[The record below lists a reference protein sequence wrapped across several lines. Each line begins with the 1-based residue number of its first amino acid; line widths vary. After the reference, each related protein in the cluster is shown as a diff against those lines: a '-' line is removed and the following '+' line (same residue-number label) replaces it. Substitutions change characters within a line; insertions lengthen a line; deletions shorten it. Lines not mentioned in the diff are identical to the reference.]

1 MELQLFNF
9 GSEQVRVILN
19 ENNEPEFC
27 ASDVT
32 TILGY
37 NNGRD
42 AIAKHCSPKGVAKHD
57 TLTKG
62 GTQSLTYITEGNL
75 YRLVA
80 KSNKPEAEKFE
91 EWVFDEVLPTIRKHG
106 IYATDKIVE
115 QAISDPD
122 SIIKVLT
129 QLKTERQQRQLA
141 ESKAML
147 LEEVTLQ
154 QAPKV
159 QYFDQCLQSQQLIS
173 TTELANELGFSS
185 ALALNKFLK
194 EQKILRR
201 VNNNWALSADYSGVG
216 LAAYKT
222 HPYKTSTGADATNH
236 LLCWTEKGRLFLRQF
251 SNVKSTESI

>member
-1 MELQLFNF
+1 METLSVIGTTQILNKPITVF
-9 GSEQVRVILN
+9 GSF
-19 ENNEPEFC
+19 ENPLFL
-27 ASDVT
+27 AMDVAEWIEHT
-32 TILGY
+32 NVSVMINSVDDCEVTKQSLGSQQGVCNFLTEDGLY
-37 NNGRD
+37 EVLMQSRKP
-42 AIAKHCSPKGVAKHD
+42 IAKEFKKQVKAYLKE
-57 TLTKG
+57 LRTKG
-62 GTQSLTYITEGNL
+62 ITATPD
-75 YRLVA
+75 RL
-80 KSNKPEAEKFE
+80 
-91 EWVFDEVLPTIRKHG
+91 
-106 IYATDKIVE
+106 E
-115 QAISDPD
+115 QLINDPD
-122 SIIKVLT
+122 TMIKMLT

-251 SNVKSTESI
+251 SKVKSTESI